1 MKTDFDI
8 FQETADHDC
17 LVRILRSY
25 RLQYTQ
31 DEFGVGLGLEDV
43 LTPPDQSTVRLGIME
58 IRLLADYIL
67 GEINFSN
74 NQTKAR
80 KK

>member
-1 MKTDFDI
+1 MKTDFDV
-8 FQETADHDC
+8 FQETADHDS
-17 LVRILRSY
+17 LVRILRAY
-25 RLQYTQ
+25 RLKYTH
-31 DEFGVGLGLEDV
+31 DVSGVGLGLEDV

-74 NQTKAR
+74 NQTKAS
-80 KK
+80 KE